1 MILDLHQLNV
11 FIWKLKFSM
20 VTLASIISSQEDG
33 DMVHRS
39 WHGRCLLSLKHSP
52 IPHNVSQVLPWAR
65 SLSLQSP
72 PVHTRYRVM
81 VAQMRRNGFT
91 VFPCL
96 ENWLLMGRS
105 GREVQ
110 SATLFVLHLF
120 SYLAVCI
127 NKQKSTLIPTRTI
140 NFITATLDSARTY
153 LLMERFYTMSN
164 LIKQVTLRLQTGSAF
179 PI

>member
-1 MILDLHQLNV
+1 
-11 FIWKLKFSM
+11 
-20 VTLASIISSQEDG
+20 
-33 DMVHRS
+33 
-39 WHGRCLLSLKHSP
+39 
-52 IPHNVSQVLPWAR
+52 
-65 SLSLQSP
+65 
-72 PVHTRYRVM
+72 M

-140 NFITATLDSARTY
+140 NFITATLDLARTY
-153 LLMERFYTMSN
+153 LLMERI
-164 LIKQVTLRLQTGSAF
+164 LHHE
-179 PI
+179 